1 MDILIGA
8 VLLIAL
14 YVIAKIVNNEKND
27 PIEKVLYVI
36 GTCIVA
42 AFLILALWR

>member
-42 AFLILALWR
+42 FVLVIALWK